1 MSIKKQFETL
11 KENWLLALIMLIVL
25 GAVFLT
31 DNQGINP
38 LARLSADQQESF
50 AQGGIAAKSYMPYQQ
65 DFAPNVQERIITKTS
80 SLNIETKTGK
90 FKEAESQVKSI
101 TSSTDSILLNE
112 NINSYDYG
120 KKTYYS
126 GSYEIKVETTKYQ
139 SILEQLKKIGEVK
152 SFNENS
158 NDETQQHQDLTAL
171 IETEKSRLARYQQ
184 MYKEA
189 SLVSDKIQLSD
200 KIFDEERLI
209 KSYEDSLNGL
219 NNRVSYS
226 SIYLSINEKQSDYSN
241 IVWAKFSQLIQSLVE
256 SINSLFKL
264 IFIILPWAFA
274 IFIIW
279 IIIRLIKN

>member
-1 MSIKKQFETL
+1 MPKSISIVFPMYNEEESILPLLNATL
-11 KENWLLALIMLIVL
+11 PVVSK
-25 GAVFLT
+25 
-31 DNQGINP
+31 
-38 LARLSADQQESF
+38 
-50 AQGGIAAKSYMPYQQ
+50 
-65 DFAPNVQERIITKTS
+65 ITK
-80 SLNIETKTGK
+80 
-90 FKEAESQVKSI
+90 
-101 TSSTDSILLNE
+101 D
-112 NINSYDYG
+112 
-120 KKTYYS
+120 
-126 GSYEIKVETTKYQ
+126 YEIIFVDDGSKDKTPK
-139 SILEQLKKIGEVK
+139 ILEQLKKIGEVK

-279 IIIRLIKN
+279 IIIRLIKNH